1 MFTGTPVFNSM
12 DYGVLRQRAV
22 DMQRA
27 AGALVDQIDCMLS
40 HAASPESS
48 VRISIRPTPMEVA
61 VEVARIFNL
70 QVPVLL
76 GKERSRTIVDARHTA
91 FWFAYVL
98 SGQSH
103 NQVGISLGGFDHVTI
118 VHGVR
123 KVRIL
128 VESDGRFRMRHDAI
142 ELELCALFR
151 MKAIQATEI
160 HSPNHVFLPL

>member
-27 AGALVDQIDCMLS
+27 AGALVDQIDRMLS
-40 HAASPESS
+40 NAASPESS

-142 ELELCALFR
+142 ELELCVLFR
-151 MKAIQATEI
+151 MKPNRVNGPSAATA
-160 HSPNHVFLPL
+160 NFTPL